1 MPDAGA
7 PSSGRTATS
16 RARFVRNVGYSAL
29 SAASN
34 GLLLVLVVVATRGLG
49 GAYDLFAYAL
59 ILAKI
64 GETLMDFGLQ
74 QATIR
79 GIARD
84 RAVARAVFT
93 NSVSL
98 KALTG
103 LAVGIALPLV
113 PAVFNRDALW
123 PCVLMLAGSILRSY
137 VMTVRGVLQG
147 LEQFGHDAAI
157 EFGDRALMLIFGAA
171 AVWMG
176 AGVVGLSAACLA
188 SRGVSLAW
196 AVAVAHR
203 HVGAPVPAFDYARWR
218 ELGQLAAPV
227 GAFLMVVTVFSYIDG
242 LILEAL
248 KPRAGELGLYANA
261 YKLYEATT
269 YASSVLAAVLT
280 PRLAHAWAHDRPAHA
295 TLARWGV
302 AGAMALAFVV
312 AALVWL
318 LAPWTLGLLFG
329 EAYRAATATLRI
341 LAAGLPFVFAIW
353 ILHAIALSRF
363 DQRLLVIATVAGGVV
378 NVVVNVALIP
388 PYGRDGAALATAAG
402 EAVAMAVLMWGLR
415 DVLFGPRRGRA

>member
-7 PSSGRTATS
+7 ASSGRAATS
-16 RARFVRNVGYSAL
+16 RAAFVRNVGYSAL

-84 RAVARAVFT
+84 RTIARTMFT

-113 PAVFNRDALW
+113 PAIFNRDALW

-157 EFGDRALMLIFGAA
+157 EFGDRALMLVFGAA
-171 AVWMG
+171 AVATG

-242 LILEAL
+242 LILDAL

-280 PRLAHAWAHDRPAHA
+280 PRLAHAWAHDRTAHA
-295 TLARWGV
+295 ALARRGV
-302 AGAMALAFVV
+302 AGAVALAILV

-329 EAYRAATATLRI
+329 EPYRAATAALRI

-388 PYGRDGAALATAAG
+388 PYGRNGAALATAAG
-402 EAVAMAVLMWGLR
+402 EGVAMAVLIWGLR
-415 DVLFGPRRGRA
+415 DVLFGPRQART

>member
-7 PSSGRTATS
+7 ASSSRTPTS
-16 RARFVRNVGYSAL
+16 RAAFVRNVGYSAL

-34 GLLLVLVVVATRGLG
+34 GLLLVLVIVATRGLG
-49 GAYDLFAYAL
+49 EAYELFAYAL

-84 RAVARAVFT
+84 RTIARAMFT

-98 KALTG
+98 KAL
-103 LAVGIALPLV
+103 
-113 PAVFNRDALW
+113 AVFNRDALW
-123 PCVLMLAGSILRSY
+123 PSVLMVAGSMLRSY

-147 LEQFGHDAAI
+147 LERFGHDAAI

-171 AVWMG
+171 AMGMG
-176 AGVVGLSAACLA
+176 AGVIGLSVACLA
-188 SRGVSLAW
+188 SRCVSLLW
-196 AVAVAHR
+196 AVIVAHR
-203 HVGAPVPAFDYARWR
+203 HIGAPTPAFDYARWR
-218 ELGQLAAPV
+218 ELGSLAAPV
-227 GAFLMVVTVFSYIDG
+227 GAFLVVVTIFAYVDG

-280 PRLAHAWAHDRPAHA
+280 PRLAHAWAHDRTAHTA
-295 TLARWGV
+295 LARRGV
-302 AGAMALAFVV
+302 AGAMALAIVV
-312 AALVWL
+312 TALVWL

-329 EAYRAATATLRI
+329 EPYRAATAALRI

-363 DQRLLVIATVAGGVV
+363 DQRLLVVATVAGGVV
-378 NVVVNVALIP
+378 NVAVNVALIP

-402 EAVAMAVLMWGLR
+402 EAVAMVVLIWGLR
-415 DVLFGPRRGRA
+415 DVLFGRRPAHT